1 MKPKKRRTG
10 FTLIELLI
18 VVSILGILIG
28 IIFGSASYVMDGQAR
43 KRAKTEIKMLEI
55 GVEEYRRVFGHYP
68 ICKSKVCSSNEVLFM
83 ALAGLHGDV
92 GPLSPR
98 LKPFLNL
105 SHFNIDK
112 NKFDPVELMLKE
124 THDATT
130 DTLLFVKIDLKNL
143 AFLDPWDNEYVY
155 EYPRDDGLSEFRV
168 RSLGPD
174 GKGGEGFDAD
184 NVE

>member
-10 FTLIELLI
+10 FTLIELLV

-28 IIFGSASYVMDGQAR
+28 IIFVAASCVMDGQTR
-43 KRAKTEIKMLEI
+43 KRAKAEIKMLEI

-68 ICKSKVCSSNEVLFM
+68 ICKSKICSANEVLFM

-98 LKPFLNL
+98 LKPFLNF
-105 SHFNIDK
+105 SHLNIDK
-112 NKFDPVELMLKE
+112 NKFDPVELKLKE
-124 THDATT
+124 THDPTA
-130 DTLLFVKIDLKNL
+130 DTLLFVKTELKNL
-143 AFLDPWDNEYVY
+143 AFLDPWNNEYVY
-155 EYPRDDGLSEFRV
+155 EHSREDGLSEFRV

-174 GKGGEGFDAD
+174 GKSGEGFDAD
-184 NVE
+184 NIE

>member
-1 MKPKKRRTG
+1 MKIKKRHAG
-10 FTLIELLI
+10 FTLMELLVVVLI
-18 VVSILGILIG
+18 VGILIRM
-28 IIFGSASYVMDGQAR
+28 IFGGASYVMDGQAR
-43 KRAKTEIKMLEI
+43 KKAKAEIEMLKV
-55 GVEEYRRVFGHYP
+55 GVQEYHRVFGHYP
-68 ICKSKVCSSNEVLFM
+68 MCKSKKCSSNEVLFM

-124 THDATT
+124 THDSTA
-130 DTLLFVKIDLKNL
+130 DTLLFVKVDLKNL
-143 AFLDPWDNEYVY
+143 AFLDPWNNEYVY
-155 EYPRDDGLSEFRV
+155 EHPREDGLSDFRV
-168 RSLGPD
+168 HSLGPD

-184 NVE
+184 NID